1 MPRQSLSLDRAT
13 PTAIAV
19 AALAILDERG
29 PEALNLRSLAERLGV
44 SHTTIHRRCGGTVAG
59 LLDLCT
65 DHLAAGL
72 PLLDADTEW
81 AAGTEARFA
90 HLYRLLVDHPGLVAL
105 RGARPWLGQELLER
119 LVEPQ
124 LAANLAVGM
133 TPEDAI
139 SAYRQMYLL
148 TLGAASFV
156 NHNDPQAAQR
166 ATRAALAALDP
177 NRFPTLTGHLNT
189 ILPAVV
195 DHEVYRRGLRA
206 MIAAAD
212 PRTGGAA

>member
-81 AAGTEARFA
+81 ARSEERRVGKECRARGK
-90 HLYRLLVDHPGLVAL
+90 L
-105 RGARPWLGQELLER
+105 
-119 LVEPQ
+119 
-124 LAANLAVGM
+124 
-133 TPEDAI
+133 
-139 SAYRQMYLL
+139 
-148 TLGAASFV
+148 
-156 NHNDPQAAQR
+156 
-166 ATRAALAALDP
+166 
-177 NRFPTLTGHLNT
+177 
-189 ILPAVV
+189 
-195 DHEVYRRGLRA
+195 
-206 MIAAAD
+206 
-212 PRTGGAA
+212 